1 MEVIKKLPRS
11 YQKWCRKKKK
21 HCGKINYYSRSARC
35 TVHDATGDIWTLS
48 GTPKFSH
55 SVLSFITSVIFMLRT
70 LEVPTFIYF
79 HRSMLTFLLYI
90 CFFVCWLLP
99 SYFWLLFIRV
109 ARHPKTTY
117 KYFGVWRW
125 TIRNLWQG
133 FCPACVCVCG
143 CLPHAGNT
151 THAYYTLWPTECE
164 FFMVIFMRN
173 A

>member
-90 CFFVCWLLP
+90 CFFCLLVAP
-99 SYFWLLFIRV
+99 FIFLV
-109 ARHPKTTY
+109 AFHPRGAPPKNHIQILRCMKMDHTEFMT
-117 KYFGVWRW
+117 GILSR
-125 TIRNLWQG
+125 
-133 FCPACVCVCG
+133 VCVCLRLSTTRWQYDA
-143 CLPHAGNT
+143 CILHALAN
-151 THAYYTLWPTECE
+151 
-164 FFMVIFMRN
+164 
-173 A
+173 